1 MAAKFKTKTKA
12 KMELVAGGRRQQQTK
27 RGALKDVAG
36 IGLKR
41 GTAIGIKYAPLACQ
55 RLVIKT

>member
-1 MAAKFKTKTKA
+1 MAAKFKTKTKT
-12 KMELVAGGRRQQQTK
+12 KTEMPDGAGGRSRLK